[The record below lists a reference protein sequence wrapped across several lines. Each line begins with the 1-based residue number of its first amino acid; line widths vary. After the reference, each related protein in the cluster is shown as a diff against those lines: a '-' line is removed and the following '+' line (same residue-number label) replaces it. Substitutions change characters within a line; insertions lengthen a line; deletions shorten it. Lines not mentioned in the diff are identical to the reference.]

1 MTGSLI
7 SVLFLMN
14 VLFAFSLILL
24 YMRQNRL
31 LEIEKRQKLLLEE
44 SEQVM
49 SALLE
54 EIKEEN
60 ERLLRTMNES
70 REEAITKGKLFPEAL
85 MEELEHEQIGEPL
98 KILKNMDQADLS
110 GASVAEDLKG
120 SESALESLPLKEQV
134 DLLASQGLSVT
145 QIAKKLHKGKT
156 EIELLMKFQ

>member
-1 MTGSLI
+1 
-7 SVLFLMN
+7 MN
-14 VLFAFSLILL
+14 VLFAFSLLLL

-60 ERLLRTMNES
+60 ERLLRTLNES
-70 REEAITKGKLFPEAL
+70 REEAITKGKVVPEAL

-98 KILKNMDQADLS
+98 NILKNMDQADPS
-110 GASVAEDLKG
+110 GDSVAEELKG
-120 SESALESLPLKEQV
+120 SESALESLPLREQV